1 MADKKITALT
11 ALDATGKDPTDLLHI
26 IDFSASPV
34 NKKITLANLFSNVN
48 MDTHIYGASKTFEI
62 GYATATNS
70 ALKVATAASATA
82 DATVTI
88 NDDGNAYTDFL
99 IKSNSSDG
107 AFKVDAGTD
116 DVTINTD
123 SIAAVDFT
131 VNGDNGVNIYSDGGL
146 DCVGIGTGTVDGTAT
161 LTVAKDATTGVSV
174 DLQGNLQFG
183 ATPDVAV
190 GTSDGTGTGVISL
203 TTPVTHL
210 TADASNIHFDLANGT
225 QEGQIK
231 IVVCK
236 ALTNS
241 AASCT
246 ITPVTYTA
254 TTIIMDA
261 VGEAATLMWTN
272 SRWNMIGGSTGTA

>member
-62 GYATATNS
+62 GYATSTNS

-107 AFKVDAGTD
+107 VFKVDSGTD

-123 SIAAVDFT
+123 SHAAVDFT

-161 LTVAKDATTGVSV
+161 LTVAKDATTGVAL
-174 DLQGNLQFG
+174 DLQGQIQFSE
-183 ATPDVAV
+183 TPDNLTGAASGSKTVIPIT
-190 GTSDGTGTGVISL
+190 TSVS
-203 TTPVTHL
+203 HL
-210 TADASNIHFDLANGT
+210 TADGTTNCHFQLADGT
-225 QEGQIK
+225 HEGQIK
-231 IVVCK
+231 ILITK
-236 ALTNS
+236 AVPNS
-241 AASCT
+241 GTPTVTPAS
-246 ITPVTYTA
+246 YTA
-254 TTIIMDA
+254 TTIVFNA
-261 VGEAATLMWTN
+261 VGESATLMWSN
-272 SRWNMIGGSTGTA
+272 SVWNMIGGSTGTV